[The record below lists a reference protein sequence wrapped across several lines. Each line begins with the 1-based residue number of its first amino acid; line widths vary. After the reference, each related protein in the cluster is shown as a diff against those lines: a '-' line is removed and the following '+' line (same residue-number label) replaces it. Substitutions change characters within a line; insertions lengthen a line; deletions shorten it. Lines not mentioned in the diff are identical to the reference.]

1 MEFFLR
7 KAKNIGV
14 GKIWA
19 GVFQAKG
26 AGKNMG
32 AAAILAMV
40 FSLLIP
46 EYTMGF
52 GTGKVVDIFTKKPIE
67 GEIEGSGGE
76 RHQFYLLMRDDHLLG
91 S

>member
-52 GTGKVVDIFTKKPIE
+52 GTGKVVDIFKHSHTLTGVGCDLKQ
-67 GEIEGSGGE
+67 S
-76 RHQFYLLMRDDHLLG
+76 HFLA
-91 S
+91 